1 MTESNFIIA
10 KKMKKS
16 IRFVALLLPVICLV
30 LLLSQTVFA
39 KNAYLIND
47 QGKVTLHTTYA
58 TDPAQVLDEIGL
70 KLGEDDIF
78 TTQPG
83 IGLSEITVQRKQ
95 QITILYGGNTLE
107 VTSYG
112 ESVEALL
119 ERFSLLLTADDVVSV
134 PLNTQTFDGM
144 NITISRAIHTEES
157 YVVTLPFEVTYYYD
171 PTVAEGEERVMV
183 AGVNGQALYTAKVS
197 YLNGKEINRVVL
209 NETIME
215 EPVNAVIAVGTG
227 EDMKLHPNYLPDNL
241 VRPQFV
247 GKPIIGNGYIIT
259 PEGER
264 LTYTSVKTFTATAY
278 NNQDL
283 NCTDYNYIGTL
294 CRVGAIAVDPTVI
307 PYGTRMFIVTKDGK
321 YVYGIATAEDCGS
334 AIKGNRLDLYF
345 DTQEECFRF
354 GIRECKVYFLG

>member
-1 MTESNFIIA
+1 MF
-10 KKMKKS
+10 
-16 IRFVALLLPVICLV
+16 
-30 LLLSQTVFA
+30 
-39 KNAYLIND
+39 
-47 QGKVTLHTTYA
+47 GKLEFDYFF
-58 TDPAQVLDEIGL
+58 
-70 KLGEDDIF
+70 F
-78 TTQPG
+78 TTAN
-83 IGLSEITVQRKQ
+83 IKLSKSGRALVMPVSITSK
-95 QITILYGGNTLE
+95 LFLSN
-107 VTSYG
+107 
-112 ESVEALL
+112 
-119 ERFSLLLTADDVVSV
+119 SLL
-134 PLNTQTFDGM
+134 N
-144 NITISRAIHTEES
+144 
-157 YVVTLPFEVTYYYD
+157 
-171 PTVAEGEERVMV
+171 
-183 AGVNGQALYTAKVS
+183 
-197 YLNGKEINRVVL
+197 VL
-209 NETIME
+209 NETILQ

-227 EDMKLHPNYLPDNL
+227 EDMKQHPNYLPDNL

-283 NCTDYNYIGTL
+283 NCTEYNYIGTL

>member
-1 MTESNFIIA
+1 MLESNFMIA

-16 IRFVALLLPVICLV
+16 VRFVTLLLPVICLV

-39 KNAYLIND
+39 KNTYLIND

-58 TDPAQVLDEIGL
+58 TDPAQVLDEVGV

-83 IGLSEITVQRKQ
+83 LAVSEITVQRKQ
-95 QITILYGGNTLE
+95 LITILYGGNSLE
-107 VTSYG
+107 ITSYG
-112 ESVEALL
+112 ETVEELL
-119 ERFSLLLTADDVVSV
+119 NRLSLLLTPDDVVSV
-134 PLNTQTFDGM
+134 SLDTQTYDGM
-144 NITISRAIHTEES
+144 SITISQTINMEES
-157 YVVTLPFEVTYYYD
+157 YVTTLPFETIYCYD
-171 PTVAEGEERVMV
+171 PTVEEGEERVLT
-183 AGVNGQALYTAKVS
+183 AGVNGQVLCTAKVS
-197 YLNGKEINRVVL
+197 YLNGKEIGRVVL
-209 NETIME
+209 NETVLE

-227 EDMKLHPNYLPDNL
+227 EDLKQHPNYLPDNL

-247 GKPIIGNGYIIT
+247 GKPIIGDGYIIT

-264 LTYTSVKTFTATAY
+264 LTYTHVDTFKATAY

-283 NCTDYNYIGTL
+283 NCTEYNYIGTL

-334 AIKGNRLDLYF
+334 AIKGKRLDLYF
-345 DTQEECFRF
+345 DTQDECFRF
-354 GIRECKVYFLG
+354 GIRDCKVYFLG